1 MKQAYVTMITGGDE
15 YVPGVEVLGQSLRE
29 SGSSEALL
37 LMATPD
43 VPKAA
48 LDGLASRGWEVREVQ
63 PIANPF
69 TDDTRLFERFKHCF
83 TKLRAFELVDLGK
96 VVFLDADTVVLQNV
110 DDLFSRPAI
119 AAGPDFFMPNQF
131 NSGVMVLEPSREL
144 FGRLVEALAVAQTYD
159 GGDQGF
165 LNSFWPDWWAMS
177 AEHRLSPAYN
187 MPHFNFQ
194 FMHAH
199 PGLNR
204 RFLKETK
211 IVHYTLQ
218 KPWLNFMLTG
228 GSNTWWQKFFSAHP
242 EKHSEWRQSLHT
254 IQDWS
259 FENMVAILGGD

>member
-1 MKQAYVTMITGGDE
+1 MTRGFLNVSSTVSPNSAPLSSRISGKSYFSTLIQLFCKTWTIF
-15 YVPGVEVLGQSLRE
+15 LR
-29 SGSSEALL
+29 G
-37 LMATPD
+37 
-43 VPKAA
+43 
-48 LDGLASRGWEVREVQ
+48 R
-63 PIANPF
+63 
-69 TDDTRLFERFKHCF
+69 
-83 TKLRAFELVDLGK
+83 
-96 VVFLDADTVVLQNV
+96 
-110 DDLFSRPAI
+110 
-119 AAGPDFFMPNQF
+119 QF
-131 NSGVMVLEPSREL
+131 NSGVMVLEPAREL

-165 LNSFWPDWWAMS
+165 LNSFWPDWWAMP

-204 RFLKETK
+204 RFLNETK

-242 EKHSEWRQSLHT
+242 EKHSEWRQGLHT

-259 FENMVAILGGD
+259 FENVVAILGGD